1 MNPTELEILEAVRGA
16 LEGVRGLRLVRLLR
30 SKERVEVP
38 LSRYPAAILEPVT
51 AETLAWPD
59 VPVGRYRLLHWRVAV
74 MDRALPGSR
83 AFEAL
88 VDLTGAVRDALAADG
103 LLGGLAADG
112 PPSARDGDLEPAV
125 GAARLGPTYL
135 TDATPGEPTVLRIA
149 GACGYWAETPTGEA
163 AIDGEPLFASGP
175 HIVTVGA
182 AARRLKDQ
190 SFNGLSGGLTL
201 DLGHEPR
208 DIVQRGILSADDA
221 PGLALLEAAIE
232 AFVDGR
238 TYTLTAPDGTDYP
251 NCRLDRFEQVGL
263 PQVGLRWHQA
273 YRLQYR
279 QMAR

>member
-16 LEGVRGLRLVRLLR
+16 VEGVRGLRLVRLLR

-38 LSRYPAAILEPVT
+38 LSRYPAAFLEPVA
-51 AETLAWPD
+51 AETLIWPD
-59 VPVGRYRLLHWRVAV
+59 VPAGRYRLLHWRVAV

-103 LLGGLAADG
+103 LLEGLAADG
-112 PPSARDGDLEPAV
+112 PPSARDADLQPAV

-135 TDATPGEPTVLRIA
+135 TDAAPGEPTVLRLA

-175 HIVTVGA
+175 HVVTVGA
-182 AARRLKDQ
+182 AGRRLKDQ
-190 SFNGLSGGLTL
+190 PFNGLSGGLTL
-201 DLGHEPR
+201 DLGQEPR
-208 DIVQRGILSADDA
+208 EIVQRGILSADDA
-221 PGLALLEAAIE
+221 PGLALLEAAVE

-251 NCRLDRFEQVGL
+251 NCRLDRFEQASL
-263 PQVGLRWHQA
+263 PQVGRRWHQA